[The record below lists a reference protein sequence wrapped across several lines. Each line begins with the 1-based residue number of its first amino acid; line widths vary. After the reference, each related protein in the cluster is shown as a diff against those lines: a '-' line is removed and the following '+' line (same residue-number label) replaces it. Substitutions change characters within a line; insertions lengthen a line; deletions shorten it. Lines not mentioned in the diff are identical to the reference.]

1 MKNRPEDMGRARN
14 MAHPTTEWMQHENI
28 RTDLNKR
35 IRASKLLNTVW
46 AHVVKSR
53 PEEMGR
59 G

>member
-14 MAHPTTEWMQHENI
+14 MAHPMQHEDI